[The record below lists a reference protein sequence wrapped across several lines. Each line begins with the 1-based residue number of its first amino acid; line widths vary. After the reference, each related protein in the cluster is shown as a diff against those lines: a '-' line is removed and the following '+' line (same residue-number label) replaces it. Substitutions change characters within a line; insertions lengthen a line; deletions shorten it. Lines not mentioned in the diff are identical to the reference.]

1 MSYSI
6 RVGITMKRRVLA
18 IILLMFTLNLSSPV
32 HANGVTSEPS
42 ASIILPGSEA
52 SKSQEYLLKQRV
64 IEKVLTRYNS
74 QLVDE
79 ADTFVKYAYEYNI
92 DPYLLISISGLESF
106 FGRHMIPG
114 NYNAWGW
121 GGGYIELKSW
131 DNAIFIISRALRQ
144 NYYDKGAKD
153 IHDVGRKYAESPT
166 WSVRVQYFM
175 DQFYKEEAKMKKLD
189 RLL

>member
-1 MSYSI
+1 
-6 RVGITMKRRVLA
+6 MKRIVLSA
-18 IILLMFTLNLSSPV
+18 FLLIFVLKLSSPV
-32 HANGVTSEPS
+32 VANGITSEPS

-74 QLVDE
+74 QLVGE

-121 GGGYIELKSW
+121 GGGYIGLESW
-131 DNAIFIISRALRQ
+131 DNAIHTISKALRE
-144 NYYDKGAKD
+144 NYYDKGAQNID
-153 IHDVGRKYAESPT
+153 DVGRKYAESPT

-175 DQFYKEEAKMKKLD
+175 DQFYKEEAKMQKLD

>member
-1 MSYSI
+1 MQRIVYA
-6 RVGITMKRRVLA
+6 A
-18 IILLMFTLNLSSPV
+18 IMLVIMLNLSSPTY
-32 HANGVTSEPS
+32 ATITSESS
-42 ASIILPGSEA
+42 ASIILPGTEGNR
-52 SKSQEYLLKQRV
+52 SQEYLLKRRV
-64 IEKVLTRYNS
+64 IEKMLTRYNS
-74 QLVDE
+74 QLVTE
-79 ADTFVKYAYEYNI
+79 ADTFVKYAYQYNI
-92 DPYLLISISGLESF
+92 DPYLLISISGLESY

-121 GGGYIELKSW
+121 GGGYIGLESW
-131 DNAIFIISRALRQ
+131 DNAIHTISKALRE
-144 NYYDKGAKD
+144 NYYNKGAQD

>member
-1 MSYSI
+1 
-6 RVGITMKRRVLA
+6 MKRRVLA
-18 IILLMFTLNLSSPV
+18 TILLLFTLNLSSPV
-32 HANGVTSEPS
+32 FANGTTSEPS
-42 ASIILPGSEA
+42 ASIILPGSET

-74 QLVDE
+74 QLVGE

-121 GGGYIELKSW
+121 GGGYIGLQSW
-131 DNAIFIISRALRQ
+131 DHAIYTISKALRE
-144 NYYDKGAKD
+144 NYYDKGAQD

-175 DQFYKEEAKMKKLD
+175 DQFYKEETKMKKLD